1 MASWQAGL
9 AAFIV
14 RRRFKRAPGDVRAAR
29 DALREEHAAAGDS
42 AARFLRSAGAAN
54 ELHDIDVIIVGAG
67 LSGIGAACHLQ
78 THCPGKRILI
88 LEGRERL
95 GGTWDL
101 FRYPGVRSD
110 SDMYTLGYAFR
121 PWTQGKAIAD
131 GPAILDYIRD
141 TARAYGVDR
150 KIRYG
155 QQVKRAHWSTA
166 DARWT
171 LEVEQADGGTVQMR
185 CNFLFMCAGYYQYKA
200 GYKPEF
206 PGEEDYAGRIVHPQH
221 WTPDIDTTGK
231 RVVVIG
237 SGATAVTLVPSL
249 ADHAAHVT
257 MLQRS
262 PTYVVARP
270 ASDAIA
276 NRLRKHLPAM
286 AAYRLTRWKNVALNM
301 FLYRLSRRRPA
312 LVKQR
317 IIAGVRHALGPDYD
331 VDTHFT
337 PSYKPWDQR
346 VCLVP
351 DGDLFKAVKRG
362 NASIVTDHIERFTE
376 TGLLLK
382 SGARLDADVIVTATG
397 LNLEVLGGIYVVV
410 DGAEVD
416 LSQTMNYKGMMFSD
430 IPNLASAFGYTN
442 ASWTLK
448 SDLTARYVCRLL
460 NHMDRTGMRQCTPRR
475 SDPSM
480 AEAPALDFTSGYVQR
495 GIGRFPKQGDRA
507 PWKLYQNYLRDL
519 MSLRWGK
526 VEDGEMK
533 FGNPG
538 QTAHR
543 SR

>member
-1 MASWQAGL
+1 MDQESSSV
-9 AAFIV
+9 F
-14 RRRFKRAPGDVRAAR
+14 DV
-29 DALREEHAAAGDS
+29 L
-42 AARFLRSAGAAN
+42 
-54 ELHDIDVIIVGAG
+54 ITGAG
-67 LSGIGAACHLQ
+67 LSGIGMACHLAMD
-78 THCPGKRILI
+78 HPGLRVGLI
-88 LEGRERL
+88 ERRAAM

-155 QQVKRAHWSTA
+155 QQVKSAHWSTA
-166 DARWT
+166 DACWT
-171 LEVEQADGGTVQMR
+171 LEVEQASGGSVHMR
-185 CNFLFMCAGYYQYKA
+185 CNFLFTCAGYYQYA
-200 GYKPEF
+200 QGYKPEF
-206 PGEEDYAGRIVHPQH
+206 PGEECYAGRIVHPQH
-221 WTPDIDTTGK
+221 WTPDVDTAGK

-249 ADHAAHVT
+249 AGSAAHVT

-262 PTYVVARP
+262 PTYIVARP

-276 NRLRKHLPAM
+276 NRLRKYLPAM
-286 AAYRLTRWKNVALNM
+286 AAYRLTRWKNVALGM
-301 FLYRLSRRRPA
+301 FFYRLSRRRPD

-317 IIAGVRHALGPDYD
+317 MIAGVRHALGPDYD

-351 DGDLFKAVKRG
+351 DGDLFKALKQGR
-362 NASIVTDHIERFTE
+362 ASIVTGHIERFTE

-397 LNLEVLGGIYVVV
+397 LNLEVLGGMRVTV

-416 LSQTMNYKGMMFSD
+416 LSRTMNYKGMMFSD
-430 IPNLASAFGYTN
+430 VPNLASAFGYTN

-460 NHMDRTGMRQCTPRR
+460 NYMDRKGMRQCTPRR

-480 AEAPALDFTSGYVQR
+480 GEVPALDFTSGYVQR
-495 GIGRFPKQGDRA
+495 GIARFPKQGTRA
-507 PWKLYQNYLRDL
+507 PWKLYQNYLLDL
-519 MSLRWGK
+519 VSLRFGR
-526 VEDGEMK
+526 VEDGEMR
-533 FGNPG
+533 FGNPRG
-538 QTAHR
+538 D
-543 SR
+543 